1 MEPYRILLE
10 ILFSRKAEGLCIAP
24 RHADEDIVIFG
35 MELRNLQMHGVVT
48 EFVLFIEQFS
58 SLSELSL

>member
-1 MEPYRILLE
+1 MEPYWILLG

-35 MELRNLQMHGVVT
+35 MWLRKVQMHGVVP
-48 EFVLFIEQFS
+48 FLSIEQFS